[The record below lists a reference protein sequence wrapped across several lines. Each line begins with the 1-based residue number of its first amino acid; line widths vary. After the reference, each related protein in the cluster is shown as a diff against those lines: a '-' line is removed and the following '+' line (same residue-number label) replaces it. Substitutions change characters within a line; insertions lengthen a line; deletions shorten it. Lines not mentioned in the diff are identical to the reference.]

1 MFGKKKKA
9 LEGQVHVDIVFEKK
23 ISRLFIFRCLWMPVV
38 IIPFA
43 IAGIWFSLLS
53 FIHFWYMLI
62 LGNRSQDIWAHQ
74 IHAIRYFA
82 GWQGYLRYFTNSH
95 PRIWPW
101 SE

>member
-1 MFGKKKKA
+1 MFGKKKKS
-9 LEGQVHVDIVFEKK
+9 LEGMVHVDIAFEKK

-43 IAGIWFSLLS
+43 IAGIWFGVLS
-53 FIHFWYMLI
+53 FVHFWYMLI
-62 LGNRSQDIWAHQ
+62 LGARSTDIWAHQ
-74 IHAIRYFA
+74 LHVIRYFA
-82 GWQGYLRYFTNSH
+82 GWQGYLRFFVNGH